1 MEMDN
6 RIAAPLLL
14 VRDRRP
20 QALEK
25 QSDEDSSLA
34 DLLHRAR
41 RVRLVRIAF
50 TAWHAPRRE
59 RVIRRR
65 A

>member
-6 RIAAPLLL
+6 RIATRLLL
-14 VRDRRP
+14 VRDRQPR
-20 QALEK
+20 ALEE
-25 QSDEDSSLA
+25 QSYEDSSLA
-34 DLLHRAR
+34 DLLHRAC

-50 TAWHAPRRE
+50 TAWHAPRHE